1 MDDSKKT
8 VILMLIGTHR
18 DYGNMHTMLAQVPD
32 RWDFNT
38 ERGKWTRGPTTNKE
52 TAFS

>member
-1 MDDSKKT
+1 MIQRKLSSRHSDTD
-8 VILMLIGTHR
+8 VHR
-18 DYGNMHTMLAQVPD
+18 DYGNTHTMLAQVPD

-38 ERGKWTRGPTTNKE
+38 ERGKWTCGPTPNKE